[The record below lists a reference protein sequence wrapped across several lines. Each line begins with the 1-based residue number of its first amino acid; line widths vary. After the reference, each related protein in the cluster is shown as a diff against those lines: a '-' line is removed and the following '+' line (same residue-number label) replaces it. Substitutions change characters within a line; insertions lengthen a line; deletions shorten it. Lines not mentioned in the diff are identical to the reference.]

1 MIKGLAFERRVLKLL
16 EGELA
21 AGSLG
26 VAPLS
31 SRLFHRKS
39 YYSAARCSEITFDIS
54 IEVSRPGAT
63 APFLL
68 WLWECKEYRH
78 SVPVDDVEEFHAKL
92 QQIGGVRA
100 KGTMITSAKFQR
112 GALNYAASHGIGL
125 IRIVPTGSIS
135 HVLECRAPG
144 TPEEQQE
151 EVRRGLVAGFAA
163 SRDCEVYC
171 CSSTAVFSADLADYF
186 CEEVTTG
193 ILGQAGI

>member
-1 MIKGLAFERRVLKLL
+1 MIRGLAFEQRVLKLL

-26 VAPLS
+26 IAPS
-31 SRLFHRKS
+31 SSQIFHRKS
-39 YYSAARCSEITFDIS
+39 YYSAARGSKIIFDIS
-54 IEVSRPGAT
+54 IEVLRPGAT

-125 IRIVPTGSIS
+125 VRIVPSGAIS
-135 HVLECRAPG
+135 HVMECRSPG
-144 TPEEQQE
+144 TAEEQRE
-151 EVRRGLVAGFAA
+151 EVRRGLVAGLAA

-171 CSSTAVFSADLADYF
+171 CSSTGVFSADLEDYF
-186 CEEVTTG
+186 RKEMTTD
-193 ILGQAGI
+193 ILRAGT